1 MYTKRFLFINF
12 INKNIFFFIHYYL
25 INLTYKHLISKKV
38 QNFFK
43 QILTNFFK
51 KFYIKYIKKNFLLY
65 KYFKTINC
73 INVIK
78 QLPLQKLSIIYGILW
93 ITKYT
98 IKNII
103 YIKIKLLKLNIKKI
117 IIFNNNLFFFFTI
130 FFSRSYSC

>member
-12 INKNIFFFIHYYL
+12 INTNIFFFVRYYL

-43 QILTNFFK
+43 QILTNFSK

-103 YIKIKLLKLNIKKI
+103 YIKIKLLQLNIKQI

-130 FFSRSYSC
+130 FTSRSYSC